1 MKHQIASISFLAGI
15 LSGQALIE
23 VPNGGPI
30 TVPTDPYLYAGT
42 ITVNGILAYTGS
54 SLYVE
59 PNDHLIASILKA
71 SVTNGFGIGDY
82 DSSDGTN
89 TGSTFSY
96 AGYGFT
102 GDMQ

>member
-1 MKHQIASISFLAGI
+1 MKYQIASISLLAGV
-15 LSGQALIE
+15 LSGQVSIDA
-23 VPNGGPI
+23 
-30 TVPTDPYLYAGT
+30 PTDAYKCEST
-42 ITVNGILAYTGS
+42 VTVNGILAYSGS